1 MLTKPG
7 TGLVSRSL
15 QGAAGGLAAT
25 AVMSIGLGIADEL
38 GVMNHQPPMKIVKHF
53 LPVLDKNETE
63 AAASTAHV
71 GYGVSAGMVYGA
83 LVRPAWRNA
92 FTGVG
97 YGLLIWFISYE
108 GWLPAFGILPPAH
121 RDKPGRAGTMLG
133 AHILYGASL
142 GIVSGRIARR
152 SQHRRHPHRHAG
164 SHPAD
169 QYGHTSDAQPG
180 GNPA

>member
-1 MLTKPG
+1 MLTNPL
-7 TGLVSRSL
+7 TGFASRSL

-25 AVMSIGLGIADEL
+25 VLMSIGLGIADKL
-38 GVMNHQPPMKIVKHF
+38 GVMNRQPPMKIVKHF
-53 LPVLDKNETE
+53 LPMLDKKETE

-71 GYGVSAGMVYGA
+71 GYGVSAGALYGA

-92 FTGVG
+92 STGIG
-97 YGLLIWFISYE
+97 YGLLIWLISYE

-152 SQHRRHPHRHAG
+152 SRRRLHPHRHPDSHPRHPHRHHPDTQSGG
-164 SHPAD
+164 SQA
-169 QYGHTSDAQPG
+169 
-180 GNPA
+180 